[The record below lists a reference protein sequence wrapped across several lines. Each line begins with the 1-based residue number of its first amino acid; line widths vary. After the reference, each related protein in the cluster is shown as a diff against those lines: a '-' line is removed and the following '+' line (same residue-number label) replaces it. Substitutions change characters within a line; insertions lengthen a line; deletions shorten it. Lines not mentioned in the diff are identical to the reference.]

1 MRYRSRSK
9 SLQISLGLSILLHLC
24 LFAYLHSLKSFKKIE
39 NAPISVDILSEPKE
53 EQMAEKRPAAMKIGT
68 AKIEL
73 GKSAASAAKEPYVP
87 ARSSD
92 THEPVEGP
100 SPVAT
105 QGANMVPE
113 PHPIEAPKPLS
124 YPSIKDLTPSL
135 DQLSKRGGQG
145 QTGAQE
151 EVNGGE
157 GGKDEETVSLDSTDI
172 NYESYLHGVKFKI
185 EGVWRYPDAAK
196 KSGLQGRGLVSF
208 VIERDGT
215 VSRLELLNSS
225 GYPILD
231 EALMKGIRDAA
242 PFNPMLGNMRVKKL
256 KIVAGFEYNL
266 VVQRMWGE

>member
-1 MRYRSRSK
+1 MRYCSRSK
-9 SLQISLGLSILLHLC
+9 SLQISLVLSILLHLC
-24 LFAYLHSLKSFKKIE
+24 LFVYLYSLKSFKKTE
-39 NAPISVDILSEPKE
+39 NAPISVEFLSESKE
-53 EQMAEKRPAAMKIGT
+53 ERISEKPPAAMKVGK

-73 GKSAASAAKEPYVP
+73 GKSEASAVKETYLP
-87 ARSSD
+87 ARSTD
-92 THEPVEGP
+92 TPEPVEGP
-100 SPVAT
+100 SPFAT
-105 QGANMVPE
+105 QDANAVPE

-124 YPSIKDLTPSL
+124 YPSINDLTPSL

-145 QTGAQE
+145 QTGTQE
-151 EVNGGE
+151 AGGD

-172 NYESYLHGVKFKI
+172 NYESYLHGVKFRI

-215 VSRLELLNSS
+215 VSELELLNSS

-231 EALMKGIRDAA
+231 EALLKGIRDAA

-266 VVQRMWGE
+266 VVQRIWGQ